1 MANEIKGRVYRIG
14 EVENVSQSFSKQT
27 LAIVQQ
33 RYDPETG
40 EPYKPNYAEI
50 EFVKNNIR
58 LLQGLHEGDKVVVKF
73 VVEGRLYKADDKPEM
88 IFTRLKG
95 VGLEKQEARAEVQE
109 PRAESQEAAP
119 VQVDPLMPGAQ
130 EQRLP
135 WE

>member
-1 MANEIKGRVYRIG
+1 MAYEIKGRVYKVG
-14 EVENVSQSFSKQT
+14 EVENVSQSFIKQT
-27 LAIVQQ
+27 LAIIQQ

-50 EFVKNNIR
+50 EFVKNNIKF
-58 LLQGLHEGDKVVVKF
+58 LQGLQEGDKVVVKF

-95 VGLEKQEARAEVQE
+95 VGLEKQESKGQE
-109 PRAESQEAAP
+109 ARAESQEAAP
-119 VQVDPLMPGAQ
+119 TQVDPLAPGAQ
-130 EQRLP
+130 EQKLP

>member
-1 MANEIKGRVYRIG
+1 MANEIKGRVYKIG
-14 EVENVSQSFSKQT
+14 EVENVSQSFTKQT
-27 LAIVQQ
+27 LAIIQQ

-50 EFVKNNIR
+50 EFVKNNIKF
-58 LLQGLHEGDKVVVKF
+58 LQGLQEGDKVVVKF

-95 VGLEKQEARAEVQE
+95 VGLEKQESKGQE
-109 PRAESQEAAP
+109 ARAESQEAAP
-119 VQVDPLMPGAQ
+119 AQVDPLAPGAQ
-130 EQRLP
+130 EQRLS

>member
-1 MANEIKGRVYRIG
+1 MAYEIKGRVYKVG
-14 EVENVSQSFSKQT
+14 EVENVSQSFTKQT
-27 LAIVQQ
+27 LAIIQQ

-50 EFVKNNIR
+50 DFVKNNIKF
-58 LLQGLHEGDKVVVKF
+58 LQGLQEGDKVVVKF

-95 VGLEKQEARAEVQE
+95 VGLEKQESKGQE
-109 PRAESQEAAP
+109 ARAESQEAAP
-119 VQVDPLMPGAQ
+119 TQVDPLMPGAQ

>member
-1 MANEIKGRVYRIG
+1 MAYEIKGRVYKVG
-14 EVENVSQSFSKQT
+14 EVENVSQSFTKQT
-27 LAIVQQ
+27 LAIIQQ

-50 EFVKNNIR
+50 EFVKNNIKF
-58 LLQGLHEGDKVVVKF
+58 LQGLQEGDKVVVKF

-95 VGLEKQEARAEVQE
+95 VGLEKQESKGQE
-109 PRAESQEAAP
+109 ARAESQEAAP
-119 VQVDPLMPGAQ
+119 TQVDPLMPGAQ

>member
-14 EVENVSQSFSKQT
+14 EVENVSQSFTKQT

-58 LLQGLHEGDKVVVKF
+58 LLQGLQEGDKVVVKF

-95 VGLEKQEARAEVQE
+95 VGLEKQESKGQEARAVNQE
-109 PRAESQEAAP
+109 TAP
-119 VQVDPLMPGAQ
+119 VQVDPLAPGAQ

>member
-1 MANEIKGRVYRIG
+1 MANEIKGRVYKIG
-14 EVENVSQSFSKQT
+14 EVENVSQSFTKQT

-50 EFVKNNIR
+50 EFVKNNIKF
-58 LLQGLHEGDKVVVKF
+58 LQGLQEGDKVAVKF

-95 VGLEKQEARAEVQE
+95 VGLEKQESKGQE
-109 PRAESQEAAP
+109 ARAESQEAAP
-119 VQVDPLMPGAQ
+119 VVDPLAPGAQ